1 MDKKANHRVN
11 IVRLQAPTVHAN
23 ADTLEL
29 FHIEGYQVVTKKGN
43 FKEGDLAVYIQPDS
57 VVPEEPR
64 YAFLWDAAKFEG
76 QPVPERKRRVTVRRF
91 RKEWSE
97 GMLMPI
103 SDYDSGANFDG
114 QWKQREALDGSG
126 RAYVDFRNTVG
137 GTTSIPEGHD
147 VSDLLKITHWEGDDV
162 ETTQGKSDSR
172 PRRKYPKTVKGWFWF
187 LLFKAGI
194 TSAKKNMIEELAFD
208 VPKFDVDSIKNYKNA
223 IKPEDIVVVTEKIHG
238 SQGRFFF
245 REGKMYAGSRNWW
258 KADDSPCVWRKVLR
272 DQPWIETYCRENE
285 GDILYTEVVP
295 TQKNYR
301 YGVEEGQSAAY
312 VFDVRDGQTGDYR
325 AKLSVMVDG
334 RLVRVPVLFTGRY
347 DEMPKDI
354 ENGKSC
360 VPGAQ
365 NIREGVVITVLDPTR
380 YEHKLGRIQLKLVS
394 NDYLAAK

>member
-29 FHIEGYQVVTKKGN
+29 FAIDGYQVVTKKGN

-57 VVPEEPR
+57 VVPEQPR

-97 GMLMPI
+97 GMLMPL
-103 SDYDSGANFDG
+103 SDYTSDTLHPGMLSEVVEG
-114 QWKQREALDGSG
+114 Q
-126 RAYVDFRNTVG
+126 
-137 GTTSIPEGHD
+137 D
-147 VSDLLKITHWEGDDV
+147 VSDLLDITHWEGDDV

-172 PRRKYPKTVKGWFWF
+172 PRRKYPRTLKGWFWF

-194 TSAKKNMIEELAFD
+194 TSAKSNMIEELAFD
-208 VPKFDVDSIKNYKNA
+208 VPKFDVDNIKNYKNA
-223 IKPEDIVVVTEKIHG
+223 IRPEDVVCVTEKIHG

-272 DQPWIETYCRENE
+272 DQPWIEKYCRENE
-285 GDILYTEVVP
+285 GDVLYTEVVP
-295 TQKNYR
+295 TQKGYR
-301 YGVEEGQSAAY
+301 YGVEEGQSAAFT
-312 VFDVRDGQTGDYR
+312 FDVRDGATGEYR
-325 AKLSVMVDG
+325 AKLGVMVDG

-354 ENGKSC
+354 ESGPSA
-360 VPGAQ
+360 VPGAK

-380 YEHKLGRIQLKLVS
+380 WERSLGRIQLKKVS
-394 NDYLAAK
+394 NEYLKKAGE